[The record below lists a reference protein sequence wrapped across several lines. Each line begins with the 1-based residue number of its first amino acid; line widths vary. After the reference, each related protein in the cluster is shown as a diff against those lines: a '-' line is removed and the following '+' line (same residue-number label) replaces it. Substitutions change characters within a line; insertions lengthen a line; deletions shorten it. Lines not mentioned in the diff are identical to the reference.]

1 MNALGLVEQESGRAV
16 GFYCGECGR
25 AQLPHHCHE
34 TPTVVSLTELH
45 RKAEACCTTSRCPR
59 HDYVIMGWHQCL
71 RCLQEGPEGRDGE
84 PPPAPVDVTPLRAAP
99 GERAQ

>member
-45 RKAEACCTTSRCPR
+45 RKAE
-59 HDYVIMGWHQCL
+59 
-71 RCLQEGPEGRDGE
+71 
-84 PPPAPVDVTPLRAAP
+84 RAAP
-99 GERAQ
+99 RRAARGTTT